1 MNPETAGSSMYSG
14 EEHLY
19 VMSESILAMILK
31 ISPET
36 QVLAKNSF
44 LFGVFLNEEAA
55 SEVCTK

>member
-1 MNPETAGSSMYSG
+1 MYSG